1 MPEVD
6 EEALHGRKPH
16 GASQARRCGTAS
28 VARVR
33 RRGPGE
39 RGRAARLLAV
49 QDHQDRA
56 GQCRGEAAE
65 LEKLLECYSA
75 PAELS
80 ASLLVIAAEAKKR
93 GWWSRYGKAVPDWF
107 RTFVGLESAACEM
120 RVYEAELI
128 TGVLQTEAYTR
139 AVIAAVSPEL
149 AEEQVERLV
158 RVRAERQAR
167 LLSGDPQRLN
177 LIMSEAAVRR
187 MVGGPAIMREQLAFL
202 VAVQRRPNV
211 TIQVLPFRSGAHA
224 AIGFTFTML
233 RFPDEPAPTLVYLED
248 LTSAAYLD
256 EAADLD
262 VYKLTFDRLQALALG
277 PAESVAV
284 IERAVSEF

>member
-1 MPEVD
+1 MAESP
-6 EEALHGRKPH
+6 
-16 GASQARRCGTAS
+16 T
-28 VARVR
+28 VR
-33 RRGPGE
+33 RRHVGAE
-39 RGRAARLLAV
+39 LRRLREAAG
-49 QDHQDRA
+49 QDRESA
-56 GQCRGEAAE
+56 AELLDCSLSKITKIELGNVAVKKAE
-65 LEKLLECYSA
+65 LEKLLDFYAA
-75 PAELS
+75 PADLS

-93 GWWSRYGKAVPDWF
+93 GWWSKYGKAVPDWF

-149 AEEQVERLV
+149 DADQVARLV

-167 LLSGDPQRLN
+167 LLGGDPQRLN

-187 MVGGPAIMREQLAFL
+187 MVGGPAVMREQLTFL
-202 VAVQRRPNV
+202 AEVQRRPNV
-211 TIQVLPFRSGAHA
+211 TIQVLPLWSGAHA

-248 LTSAAYLD
+248 LTSAVYLD

-262 VYKLTFDRLQALALG
+262 VYKLAFDRLQALALG
-277 PAESVAV
+277 PAESVALMK
-284 IERAVSEF
+284 RAVSEFE